1 MVRDLT
7 GRTWWLVF
15 GLVSCQPAPDVGD
28 LPLALRQLGACPLG
42 PPSAL
47 TISAL
52 GDFPGQD
59 VSIPVA
65 EMSTPFELLPKGTLE
80 LSVLAETEAG
90 RARGRKLLGFE
101 RDGDP
106 VWMLPEGSS
115 CPLADVLLRATD
127 GAAVAALPGGGALI
141 AGGSESLTL
150 ASADAEL
157 LREGSEIGVP
167 VGSGMLLRRAFASA
181 SVWRDQVVVAG
192 GTADRRGTAH
202 DTYELFDIRG
212 ERFDAAHSG
221 KLRQPRMQHAAL
233 LTGDE
238 LLLVGGRSEAGGA
251 VLTSVERID
260 LGQGESEELPEANA
274 LREGRAFPAILRL
287 DSGSVL
293 VLAGQ
298 DEEGRVRGSVERLS
312 RALARFELA
321 ARELPARAEV
331 VVAALPGARVAWLTC
346 DQGPGAQCEL
356 WLLAETPDGLT
367 STKLALPFAQEASA
381 GLRELALSAYGSGR
395 LLLTAA
401 DDSDPTG
408 RRRAF
413 EIDPAVPSL
422 TRVTATRVPTRLVQL
437 QSGAIAELD
446 AEGLS
451 LRAAAT
457 AGRWARG

>member
-1 MVRDLT
+1 
-7 GRTWWLVF
+7 
-15 GLVSCQPAPDVGD
+15 
-28 LPLALRQLGACPLG
+28 
-42 PPSAL
+42 
-47 TISAL
+47 
-52 GDFPGQD
+52 
-59 VSIPVA
+59 
-65 EMSTPFELLPKGTLE
+65 
-80 LSVLAETEAG
+80 
-90 RARGRKLLGFE
+90 
-101 RDGDP
+101 
-106 VWMLPEGSS
+106 
-115 CPLADVLLRATD
+115 
-127 GAAVAALPGGGALI
+127 
-141 AGGSESLTL
+141 
-150 ASADAEL
+150 
-157 LREGSEIGVP
+157 
-167 VGSGMLLRRAFASA
+167 
-181 SVWRDQVVVAG
+181 
-192 GTADRRGTAH
+192 
-202 DTYELFDIRG
+202 
-212 ERFDAAHSG
+212 
-221 KLRQPRMQHAAL
+221 
-233 LTGDE
+233 
-238 LLLVGGRSEAGGA
+238 
-251 VLTSVERID
+251 
-260 LGQGESEELPEANA
+260 
-274 LREGRAFPAILRL
+274 
-287 DSGSVL
+287 

-457 AGRWARG
+457 AGRWARVEGNLLETQPELLTLAAPGAFLREQGGLRARAPGARLDLGELRFAGLQLSLNLEWVGELLLYDGESEPVVLQLTAAEVRVGTCSAPRSASGMVSLVRSGRSLRVGGTGCVAEVPSGALGVGLRLEEGAFLRELRVAR